1 MSRLNN
7 SSVNLRKLKT
17 PTILKSLELVKT
29 DITMTDMTPIVD
41 IRAASPKFPKNDNPV
56 ESAITLIPNLVVQF

>member
-7 SSVNLRKLKT
+7 SSASFRKLKT

-41 IRAASPKFPKNDNPV
+41 IRAASPKFVKNDNQV